1 MLDRDEFYVGYE
13 AKAPRAISAFVRR
26 AVIGGALVAVAVAAV
41 LIAGQQPFP
50 AAVFEFGT
58 PHSYEGVIEASPY
71 PSLLTKQPDGVFSR
85 QLLVA
90 PGKHGADSAI
100 LGMDGLQVRLDGTR
114 IARDGRSM
122 IEIKPE
128 TIQMLGG
135 RIAGMQAPSTFHGAV
150 TLRGEIVDS
159 KCWMG
164 VMNPGSGKVH
174 QDCAARCLSGGIP
187 PLFVSGGEVYV
198 LTSSD
203 GRAIGREVAH
213 LAARPIEIQGL
224 KIGDSLRVSYF
235 VSGRNPSPR
244 ATISAC
250 QRRRKP
256 T

>member
-13 AKAPRAISAFVRR
+13 AKAPPAASAFVRH
-26 AVIGGALVAVAVAAV
+26 AVIGVALAAATVAAV

-58 PHSYEGVIEASPY
+58 THSYEGFIEAAPY
-71 PSLLTKQPDGVFSR
+71 PSLLAKQPDGVFSR

-100 LGMDGLQVRLDGTR
+100 LGMEGRQVRLEGTR

-128 TIQMLGG
+128 TIQVLGG
-135 RIAGMQAPSTFHGAV
+135 RIAGMEAPATFHGAA
-150 TLRGEIVDS
+150 TLRGEIVDG

-198 LTSSD
+198 LTGAT
-203 GRAIGREVAH
+203 GRPIGQEVAH
-213 LAARPIEIQGL
+213 LAARSVELHGIVERSAGVAYL
-224 KIGDSLRVSYF
+224 KI
-235 VSGRNPSPR
+235 
-244 ATISAC
+244 TI
-250 QRRRKP
+250 K
-256 T
+256 